1 MPINLSIDDIDKFE
15 EKEITKKRTF
25 EKNTSYDF
33 LTNFIFE
40 KTVGCV
46 KDKVM
51 SLFKTNTT
59 KDYSKLTRVKNVY
72 GGGKKSR
79 KPKIQ
84 NQSEDKMMKN
94 MRNLFRLK
102 MENEAIKNRMIGDIN
117 TLFEQE
123 EGYSK
128 PVRVAMFVATI
139 ISNIEIMVIE
149 TKPYQSKNTLKKL
162 NHP

>member
-1 MPINLSIDDIDKFE
+1 M
-15 EKEITKKRTF
+15 
-25 EKNTSYDF
+25 
-33 LTNFIFE
+33 
-40 KTVGCV
+40 
-46 KDKVM
+46 
-51 SLFKTNTT
+51 
-59 KDYSKLTRVKNVY
+59 Y

-84 NQSEDKMMKN
+84 KQSEDKMMKN

-102 MENEAIKNRMIGDIN
+102 MENEAIKNWMIVDIK

-128 PVRVAMFVATI
+128 PVRVGMFVATI

-149 TKPYQSKNTLKKL
+149 TKPYQSKNTLK